1 MPVTDVGF
9 DALDRE
15 MEAENYEKSG
25 YTMVKPE

>member
-9 DALDRE
+9 DALDR
-15 MEAENYEKSG
+15 EAENYEKSG